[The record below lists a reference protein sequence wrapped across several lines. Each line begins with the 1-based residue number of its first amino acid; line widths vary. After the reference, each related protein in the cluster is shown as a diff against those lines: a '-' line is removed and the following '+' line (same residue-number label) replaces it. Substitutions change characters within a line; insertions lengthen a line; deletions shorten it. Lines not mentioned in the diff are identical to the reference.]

1 MFARRLVLNCNKSL
15 ARQRTMQR
23 AFFAKKASNK
33 DKDTATFEI
42 SNFETHLCDGPKDM
56 KVTVQKDEMVD
67 TYRLMQLIRRVEV
80 ASDQLY
86 KRKAIRG
93 FLHLYNGQ
101 EAVCAGMELAL
112 RREDAIITAYR
123 DHGWFIGRG
132 GEPEAVI
139 AEMLGKITGCS
150 KGNGGSMHL
159 YEKSKGFYGGNG
171 IVGAQGPLGTG
182 IAFAQKYREKN
193 EVCVTLYGDGA
204 ANQGQLYEAYNMA
217 SLWKLPVI
225 YVCENNLYGMGTSI
239 ERASNE
245 TRFYTRGDYI
255 PGMKLDGMDV
265 LAVRLATQ
273 YAREHAS
280 SGKGPFVL
288 EMETYRYAG
297 HSMSDPGTA
306 YRTREEVQGVRSH
319 KDPIERHR
327 QRLLEVGFASK
338 EELQAIDR
346 EIKSQVDQAVKNAEA
361 ADAPSVDKDLFANI
375 HTKYLPSERLVPCEL
390 PASFAQ

>member
-1 MFARRLVLNCNKSL
+1 MLVKSSTHVAL
-15 ARQRTMQR
+15 TL
-23 AFFAKKASNK
+23 
-33 DKDTATFEI
+33 I
-42 SNFETHLCDGPKDM
+42 S
-56 KVTVQKDEMVD
+56 
-67 TYRLMQLIRRVEV
+67 V
-80 ASDQLY
+80 A
-86 KRKAIRG
+86 
-93 FLHLYNGQ
+93 
-101 EAVCAGMELAL
+101 
-112 RREDAIITAYR
+112 
-123 DHGWFIGRG
+123 
-132 GEPEAVI
+132 
-139 AEMLGKITGCS
+139 
-150 KGNGGSMHL
+150 
-159 YEKSKGFYGGNG
+159 
-171 IVGAQGPLGTG
+171 
-182 IAFAQKYREKN
+182 
-193 EVCVTLYGDGA
+193 
-204 ANQGQLYEAYNMA
+204 
-217 SLWKLPVI
+217 
-225 YVCENNLYGMGTSI
+225 
-239 ERASNE
+239 
-245 TRFYTRGDYI
+245 RFYTRGDYI

-297 HSMSDPGTA
+297 HSMSDPGTVLLLLLLLFSFVVVGLFSRCVSVCVCTGTA